1 MIYSPTLAA
10 YHPTTAEINLAA
22 FHQNIRNFK
31 RIVYKSMLMAVI
43 KTNAYGHGTV
53 QIGKEAVRAGAD
65 RLGVTTVEEGALLRG
80 NGINVP
86 IHVLNSITPE
96 QAADVVHYDLIAS
109 VFSYRLAEAIS
120 EAATQQQKTIS
131 VHLKVDTGL
140 HRFGLESHE
149 VIPFCER
156 AYNLPGLRWEGIYTH
171 FSSADEGDE
180 ETTEKQFD
188 LFLDVVDKLDNQ
200 GFTFP
205 IRHVGGSTIAIERP
219 DLHLEMVRPGV
230 ALFGYHPAP
239 TRQQDM
245 IPLKHVMTL
254 RSKLIHVRALAPNTP
269 VGYGGSYV
277 TTEHEKIAV
286 VPIGHGDGYS
296 RALSNK
302 GAMLVRGHR
311 AKIVGTISLD
321 QTLID
326 VTNIPDVAEGDEV
339 VLIGKQGTDEISA
352 YDVTDWMDSIVD
364 EVVSSLT
371 ERIRRVYV

>member
-1 MIYSPTLAA
+1 MFYTPTLSA
-10 YHPTTAEINLAA
+10 YHPTTAEIDISA
-22 FHQNIRNFK
+22 FHENIRNFK
-31 RIVYKSMLMAVI
+31 KILNKSMLLAVI

-53 QIGKEAVRAGAD
+53 QIGKEAVHAGAD
-65 RLGVTTVEEGALLRG
+65 RLGVTTVEEGALLRE

-96 QAADVVHYDLIAS
+96 QAADVVHYELTAS
-109 VFSYRLAEAIS
+109 VFSYRLTKAIS
-120 EAATQQQKTIS
+120 EAATKQQRETP
-131 VHLKVDTGL
+131 VHVKVDTGL
-140 HRFGLESHE
+140 HRFGLEAHE
-149 VIPFCER
+149 VIPFCTSCC
-156 AYNLPGLRWEGIYTH
+156 NLPGLRWEGIYTH
-171 FSSADEGDE
+171 FSSADEGDA
-180 ETTEKQFD
+180 ETTGKQFD
-188 LFLDVVDKLDNQ
+188 LFLDVVDKLYQQ

-205 IRHVGGSTIAIERP
+205 IRHVGGSTIAMERP
-219 DLHLEMVRPGV
+219 DFHLEMVRPGV

-239 TRQQDM
+239 RQRDM
-245 IPLKHVMTL
+245 LSLKPVMKL
-254 RSKLIHVRALAPNTP
+254 KSKLIHVRKLPPNTP

-277 TTEHEKIAV
+277 TAGHEKIAV

-302 GAMLVRGHR
+302 GEMLVRGRR

-326 VTNIPDVAEGDEV
+326 VTDIPYVAEGDEV
-339 VLIGKQGTDEISA
+339 VLIGKQDREEISA
-352 YDVTDWMDSIVD
+352 NDVADWMDSIVD